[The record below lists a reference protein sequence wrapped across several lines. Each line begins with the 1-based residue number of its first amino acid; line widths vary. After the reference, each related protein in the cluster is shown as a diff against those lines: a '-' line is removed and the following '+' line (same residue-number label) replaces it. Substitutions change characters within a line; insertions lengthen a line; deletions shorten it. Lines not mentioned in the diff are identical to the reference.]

1 MVESINIQEGRD
13 FGFGGV
19 DFVVKV
25 IFVYKNIF
33 YFCIIEDVFIFCRV
47 DCWVDWYVDGFNLL
61 YVQVQ
66 YCLFWLVLIDCYG
79 NFIVWFYFKFE

>member
-1 MVESINIQEGRD
+1 MIEGVDIQEGRD
-13 FGFGGV
+13 ISFGCVYFIV
-19 DFVVKV
+19 QV
-25 IFVYKNIF
+25 IFVYEGVF
-33 YFCIIEDVFIFCRV
+33 YFCVVEDVFIFCWV
-47 DCWVDWYVDGFNLL
+47 DCWVDWYVDGIDLL